1 MHGYIIVYHLI
12 KFVTVSNSSTIG
24 NHIFGCYFFGVFN
37 EKKKNGRNEGWEEF
51 HFLNEIH
58 RLID

>member
-24 NHIFGCYFFGVFN
+24 NHIFGYYFFGVFN
-37 EKKKNGRNEGWEEF
+37 EKKKMAEMRDGKNSIF
-51 HFLNEIH
+51 
-58 RLID
+58 